1 MVLEIIKFCETNS
14 VYYSIFAENSI
25 ITSSLSYNILA
36 YNNENF
42 RKSEEDKTKINI
54 TPNIYEYIKNYEGDK
69 FIKITICDSSKTIL
83 DKVAKK
89 LEKINGIDVIKFAHM
104 STKTI
109 QNGNENF
116 GIQYYYVEIINKN
129 ANKWEATRHLANEL
143 QIDSKEMVSFGDNIN
158 DIEIIKNSGL
168 GIAMENASDL
178 VKSVANEITLKN
190 DENGVAEGIYRILR

>member
-1 MVLEIIKFCETNS
+1 
-14 VYYSIFAENSI
+14 
-25 ITSSLSYNILA
+25 
-36 YNNENF
+36 
-42 RKSEEDKTKINI
+42 
-54 TPNIYEYIKNYEGDK
+54 
-69 FIKITICDSSKTIL
+69 
-83 DKVAKK
+83 
-89 LEKINGIDVIKFAHM
+89 M

-190 DENGVAEGIYRILR
+190 DENGVAEGIYRILRWIEKSKKWAYITWILHLYDICNICCLYKKIVV